1 MYIYMYI
8 MYIIYICISY
18 KEAMEDVERHLH
30 ECLAPWPFFSSL
42 VLRLDHPY
50 SGVPSKVAAF
60 VFAFSI

>member
-1 MYIYMYI
+1 MYI
-8 MYIIYICISY
+8 MYIIYIYICISY

-60 VFAFSI
+60 VFALSI